1 MVRPMANLTKEHKDK
16 IAHYANPYKD
26 QLNKEFYGGKWDKD
40 RKKRTKYY
48 QKIFSK
54 KNIDNLSEEDFGE
67 AVKQL
72 WASLIWGN
80 KEYLV
85 NKILGD
91 NGIQKIRKSMKMLLY
106 GNEPIK
112 ERFDLFSKNIKGLG
126 TSSVTEILSFVH
138 PTKYGIWNDKPKNV
152 LPLLGM
158 TDILPARVFKYQLTG
173 KDYALCNETL
183 RQIGSELKM
192 LGFKDIDLLDVDIF
206 MWFLFLEIV
215 KKEPKDEPP
224 GEIDTP
230 PTKKIFDIDPEKVSH
245 WDAMAILIE
254 LGNMLGYVTY
264 TADPSRKSEILNK
277 KLDEIALLKEIPPF
291 TYKRHLDTV
300 KNVDVIWFKDEFP
313 AYCFEVEH
321 TTGVTMGLLR
331 LYQIRNFT
339 NANFF
344 VIAPSGIISKFQT
357 EISKDPFHKIKKR
370 YAFRSYNELVEFYEE
385 AKRYHDLKDKF
396 IED

>member
-1 MVRPMANLTKEHKDK
+1 MIRLTKDHKDN
-16 IAHYANPYKD
+16 IAHYANLYRD
-26 QLNKEFYGGKWDKD
+26 RLDKEFYGGEWDKE
-40 RKKRTKYY
+40 RKKRINYY
-48 QKIFSK
+48 QKILSK
-54 KNIDNLSEEDFGE
+54 QNIDNLSEKDFGE

-80 KEYLV
+80 KDYLV
-85 NKILGD
+85 NKIVGD
-91 NGIQKIRKSMKMLLY
+91 NGIQKIRKSMKVLLY
-106 GNEPIK
+106 GKDPIK
-112 ERFDLFSKNIKGLG
+112 DRFDSFSKSIKGLG

-138 PTKYGIWNDKPKNV
+138 PTKYGIWNDKPKNI

-158 TDILPARVFKYQLTG
+158 TDILPARVFKYQLSG
-173 KDYALCNETL
+173 KDYAQCNEVL
-183 RQIGSELKM
+183 SQIGSELIK

-215 KKEPKDEPP
+215 KKETKDEPP
-224 GEIDTP
+224 GKKDTP
-230 PTKKIFDIDPEKVSH
+230 PPKKTFDIEPKKVSH

-264 TADPSRKSEILNK
+264 TADPSRKSDIIGKTLN
-277 KLDEIALLKEIPPF
+277 EIALLKEIPPF
-291 TYKRHLDTV
+291 TYKKLLDTV

-339 NANFF
+339 NALFF
-344 VIAPSGIISKFQT
+344 VVAPSGIISRFQT
-357 EISKDPFHKIKKR
+357 EI
-370 YAFRSYNELVEFYEE
+370 
-385 AKRYHDLKDKF
+385 LKYMT
-396 IED
+396 